1 MRSRIGAVTTLLAA
15 TVALAGCGGTDEPD
29 SAPTTGSTTE
39 STTGSATPSTSETAT
54 EAPWQVL
61 DGPLARCGPQ
71 PADVAEAGF
80 TPAVLADR
88 EVGRIAAVTAG
99 TGPTVA
105 VLLHQTDGNGL
116 CGWLPYA
123 ADLVAEPGL
132 QVLAID
138 LCGYA
143 ESECTG
149 DRTGPAQVDAVGVA
163 VREARTRLQASRVVV
178 VGASMGGSVALM
190 TAATHDGVD
199 AAVDLSG
206 PVDWEGIEVV
216 DGGRALRVPVLV
228 AMADAEGDD
237 QVSGAQAIVDLAPA
251 GSRFEPAESG
261 HGYDL
266 LLDGDARPL
275 PLADTVAAWIRG
287 SV

>member
-1 MRSRIGAVTTLLAA
+1 MRSRIGAVTTILGAA
-15 TVALAGCGGTDEPD
+15 LALAGCSGDDEPEGTSGGASPSGTT
-29 SAPTTGSTTE
+29 SAAS
-39 STTGSATPSTSETAT
+39 SQAPSQ
-54 EAPWQVL
+54 APWQAL
-61 DGPLARCGPQ
+61 DGPLGRCGPQ
-71 PADVAEAGF
+71 PADVADAGF
-80 TPAVLADR
+80 TPTVLDDP
-88 EVGRIAAVTAG
+88 EVGKVSAVTAG

-123 ADLVAEPGL
+123 ADLVAEPGV

-143 ESECTG
+143 ESECRG
-149 DRTGPAQVDAVGVA
+149 DRSGPRQVDAVGVA
-163 VREARTRLQASRVVV
+163 VREARTRLQATRVVV

-190 TAATHDGVD
+190 TATTREEVD

-206 PVDWEGIEVV
+206 PVDWDGMDLV
-216 DGGRALRVPVLV
+216 DEGRALRVPVLV
-228 AMADAEGDD
+228 AMAEAEGEE
-237 QVSGAQAIVDLAPA
+237 QVVGSRTIAGNAPD

-266 LLDGDARPL
+266 VLDDDAVPTAL
-275 PLADTVAAWIRG
+275 GTAVLEWIRG
-287 SV
+287 QG

>member
-1 MRSRIGAVTTLLAA
+1 MTHNDAMRARIGAVTI
-15 TVALAGCGGTDEPD
+15 VALALALGGCGGDDEPD
-29 SAPTTGSTTE
+29 GRSGT
-39 STTGSATPSTSETAT
+39 TPSASPSDPPSSQ
-54 EAPWQVL
+54 APWQAL
-61 DGPLARCGPQ
+61 DGPLGRCGPQ

-80 TPAVLADR
+80 APTVLADPS
-88 EVGRIAAVTAG
+88 VGRISAVTAG

-123 ADLVAEPGL
+123 ADLVADGV

-138 LCGYA
+138 LCGYG
-143 ESECTG
+143 ESACEG
-149 DRTGPAQVDAVGVA
+149 DRSGAAQVDAVGVA
-163 VREARTRLQASRVVV
+163 VEEARARLQARRVVV

-190 TAATHDGVD
+190 TAAASDRID

-206 PVDWEGIEVV
+206 PLDWDGMETV

-228 AMADAEGDD
+228 AMADGEGED
-237 QVSGAQAIVDLAPA
+237 QVAGARAVAEAAPG

-266 LLDGDARPL
+266 LLDADAEPTQMGQVV
-275 PLADTVAAWIRG
+275 ADWIRG
-287 SV
+287 